1 MDPNPGPFFYPPS
14 SAANI
19 VIKIRFI
26 DKIMPLA
33 LSRVEIVNRL
43 LKSSKILFTI
53 ERICIHQGTA
63 KDQVACMTDH
73 TIGRAELRRVRTVI
87 PEHDL
92 AHLDK
97 SEPVCFQ
104 RLDQEDR
111 KSTV

>member
-63 KDQVACMTDH
+63 KDQVAYMTDH
-73 TIGRAELRRVRTVI
+73 TIEVCHCGFTEDLLSCEVHDRRSAQ
-87 PEHDL
+87 L
-92 AHLDK
+92 A
-97 SEPVCFQ
+97 
-104 RLDQEDR
+104 
-111 KSTV
+111 

>member
-53 ERICIHQGTA
+53 ERIDVNLKGDSLLT
-63 KDQVACMTDH
+63 
-73 TIGRAELRRVRTVI
+73 RNLRRK
-87 PEHDL
+87 HC
-92 AHLDK
+92 K
-97 SEPVCFQ
+97 S
-104 RLDQEDR
+104 
-111 KSTV
+111 